1 MGLFLVYILKSALC
15 LAAFYLFYRLLLSR
29 ETFHRF
35 NRLALLG
42 VLVLSC
48 MLPLAEVSMKHPS
61 EVGQTMLSL
70 EQWLLMMAA
79 APVAETVPDAA
90 HVEVPWV
97 QGLLLVYVA
106 GAVFFVLRGGYS
118 LLRLLALLRSAKR
131 EDAAG
136 HVSGCK
142 GVCLLVHD
150 RPIAP
155 FSWMRCVVIS
165 RKDLEEDGRAILT
178 HELAHIRRGHSW
190 DLLLAD
196 LCIFLQW
203 FNPAAWLLKQEL
215 QSVHEYE
222 ADEAVLAS
230 GVNAKEYQLL
240 LIKKAVGTR
249 LYSLANSFNHSK
261 LKKRITMMTK
271 RKSNPWARAKYLYVL
286 PLAAIAVVAFARPEV
301 SDVASEIAAAKV
313 SDLSA
318 IVKTDAR
325 QNVPQGTAGLPI
337 DSLQGKPVRVY
348 VVDGKKVR
356 EADITS
362 LSPDSITAIRVHK
375 DTVTLEKYGLQN
387 DAAVIMVDTKQH
399 ADTDKPKILYIVDGK
414 KMGEEALATLSADG
428 IASMQVLKDE
438 ASLVKYGATDE
449 KSIIVINLKKSEAE
463 DGKQMVSGIVVDE
476 AGEPVVGAIVRE
488 VDSKNGTVTGQD
500 GKFSL
505 RVSPDASVEA
515 MYIGFQTVLAKAE
528 ADMKMVLK
536 AE

>member
-42 VLVLSC
+42 VLLLSC

-196 LCIFLQW
+196 VCITLQW
-203 FNPAAWLLKQEL
+203 FNHAAWLLKQEL

-271 RKSNPWARAKYLYVL
+271 RKSSPWARAKYLYVL

-301 SDVASEIAAAKV
+301 SGVTNEIAAAKV

-318 IVKTDAR
+318 IVKEPASGSDAF
-325 QNVPQGTAGLPI
+325 LPG
-337 DSLQGKPVRVY
+337 DSS
-348 VVDGKKVR
+348 VVTKKDGKIFINGEPVLELPERFPQFPGELKGLM
-356 EADITS
+356 EYWKNN
-362 LSPDSITAIRVHK
+362 LNYPD
-375 DTVTLEKYGLQN
+375 
-387 DAAVIMVDTKQH
+387 
-399 ADTDKPKILYIVDGK
+399 
-414 KMGEEALATLSADG
+414 ALRQKG
-428 IASMQVLKDE
+428 
-438 ASLVKYGATDE
+438 VK
-449 KSIIVINLKKSEAE
+449 
-463 DGKQMVSGIVVDE
+463 GIVVTKF
-476 AGEPVVGAIVRE
+476 VVG
-488 VDSKNGTVTGQD
+488 KD
-500 GKFSL
+500 GKIYDVRVL
-505 RVSPDASVEA
+505 RGVDKE
-515 MYIGFQTVLAKAE
+515 LDAE
-528 ADMKMVLK
+528 AVRAIK
-536 AE
+536 AMPLWIPAEDKGEKVNALYTMPVSFGIEPDPKTGGYKLNN

>member
-48 MLPLAEVSMKHPS
+48 MLPLAEVSMNHPS

-118 LLRLLALLRSAKR
+118 LLRLLALLRSARR
-131 EDAAG
+131 EDAARY
-136 HVSGCK
+136 VPGCT

-271 RKSNPWARAKYLYVL
+271 RKSSPWARAKYLYVL

-301 SDVASEIAAAKV
+301 SGVTNEIAAAKV

-318 IVKTDAR
+318 IVKEPASGSDAF
-325 QNVPQGTAGLPI
+325 LPG
-337 DSLQGKPVRVY
+337 DSS
-348 VVDGKKVR
+348 VVTKKDGKIFINGEPVLELPERFPQFPGELKGLM
-356 EADITS
+356 EYWKNN
-362 LSPDSITAIRVHK
+362 LNYPD
-375 DTVTLEKYGLQN
+375 
-387 DAAVIMVDTKQH
+387 
-399 ADTDKPKILYIVDGK
+399 
-414 KMGEEALATLSADG
+414 ALRQKG
-428 IASMQVLKDE
+428 
-438 ASLVKYGATDE
+438 VK
-449 KSIIVINLKKSEAE
+449 
-463 DGKQMVSGIVVDE
+463 GIVVTKF
-476 AGEPVVGAIVRE
+476 VVG
-488 VDSKNGTVTGQD
+488 KD
-500 GKFSL
+500 GKIYDVRVL
-505 RVSPDASVEA
+505 RGVDKE
-515 MYIGFQTVLAKAE
+515 LDAE
-528 ADMKMVLK
+528 AVRAIK
-536 AE
+536 AMPLWIPAEYKGEKVNALYTMPVSFGIEPDPKTGGYKLNN